1 MDLKEVVKEG
11 VTREEG
17 VLGFANERTN
27 KRDKKRGEV
36 LSDNPIG
43 GIGDSDGPKLLGRG

>member
-17 VLGFANERTN
+17 VLGFVNERAN

-36 LSDNPIG
+36 LSNNPID
-43 GIGDSDGPKLLGRG
+43 GIGDSDGPKLFRRG